1 MASVFAVAAVMTFV
15 MACYAHA
22 FVFTQTLDS
31 QTLYRKDTKDYRN
44 YVYWYFS
51 VPQIIDG
58 DATLSLRFDGDFKG
72 ADKYADVQLY
82 AADGIQSYTVGRV
95 LDRDRNNDLF
105 NFSRRDNPKYFSASS
120 TATISEAE
128 MAPLISNGWL
138 VVYVGPSG
146 YVDRGAEISGLISWD
161 SPLNSTS
168 VPEPPTIALC
178 AIVLAVLGFVAW
190 GRRTLA

>member
-1 MASVFAVAAVMTFV
+1 MLRKMLSVFAIAAVMSLV
-15 MACYAHA
+15 MASYAHA
-22 FVFTQTLDS
+22 FVSTQTLGAQHTS
-31 QTLYRKDTKDYRN
+31 RLQS

-51 VPQIIDG
+51 VPKIIDG
-58 DATLSLRFDGDFKG
+58 DATLSLKFAGDF
-72 ADKYADVQLY
+72 DQINEYADVRLY

-138 VVYVGPSG
+138 VVYVDTSNK
-146 YVDRGAEISGLISWD
+146 VDKGAEISGLISWD